1 MQIVGYD
8 ITKMEV
14 DAIVNVAAAMPFG
27 ANGEVAWIGEA
38 AGKLPC
44 KYVINTVAPNWVRG
58 DSDEGNK
65 LRGCYFKSLEL
76 AKDMGCESVAVPLI
90 RFANTRH
97 PMEEELHI
105 AVRSVS
111 DFLYGSDMTVYLVVF
126 DKSVYRTF
134 DRRFSEL
141 SKYIR
146 KKQDD
151 FRSRLFD
158 REIVYYSYSTED
170 SEPCF
175 EPRAASQR
183 SEVPLNSMPLAEA
196 LKCIDESFSEM
207 LLRKIDEAGMTDAE
221 VYKKANIDRKLF
233 SKIRND
239 RLYKPRKSTAI
250 AFAIALELSLEDTK
264 ELLMKAGFALSHS
277 NEFDIIIEYFILNRN
292 YNIFEINEALFA
304 FDQCLLGA

>member
-14 DAIVNVAAAMPFG
+14 DAIVNVAATAYDAEG
-27 ANGEVAWIGEA
+27 DVAWIGEA
-38 AGKLPC
+38 SELPC
-44 KYVINTVAPNWVRG
+44 KYVINTVAPDWIN
-58 DSDEGNK
+58 GNRHEENN

-76 AKDMGCESVAVPLI
+76 AKEKGCESVAIPLI
-90 RFANTRH
+90 RFANTQY

-126 DKSVYRTF
+126 DKSVYRAC
-134 DRRFSEL
+134 DRRFSEIYD
-141 SKYIR
+141 YIR
-146 KKQDD
+146 KKRKEL
-151 FRSRLFD
+151 RSARRL
-158 REIVYYSYSTED
+158 EEASVCYSPSIGGGA
-170 SEPCF
+170 
-175 EPRAASQR
+175 PRAASREALQK

-196 LKCIDESFSEM
+196 LKCLDESFSEM

-250 AFAIALELSLEDTK
+250 AFAIALELSLDDTK